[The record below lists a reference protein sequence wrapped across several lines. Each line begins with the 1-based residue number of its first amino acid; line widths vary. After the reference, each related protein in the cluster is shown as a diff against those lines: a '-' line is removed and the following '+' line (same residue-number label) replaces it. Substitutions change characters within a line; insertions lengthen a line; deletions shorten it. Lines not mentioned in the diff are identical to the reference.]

1 MGDDGLCPECG
12 VYVGDV
18 ETASGFCPH
27 CGADLSDYTDEDLI
41 EVEAEEHW
49 ETDEV

>member
-12 VYVGDV
+12 VYIGDV
-18 ETASGFCPH
+18 EMASGFCPH

-41 EVEAEEHW
+41 EVEVEENW